1 VTQYS
6 DALRVNPNRPEVHY
20 NLGPLLLRSGAGRQR
35 SMLTRPCCARN
46 SGAPSF
52 LNHSSSVVSFPE
64 RTS

>member
-6 DALRVNPNRPEVHY
+6 DALRVNPNRPEHY